1 MSLLG
6 VSDQIDVMK
15 SLIVDTCG
23 KSALRDYEKTY
34 SLLPGEKAASEMGER
49 EEEKDDKKYMTFK
62 DMKLLIDAY
71 QQWKF
76 EKGDLQKLTKQFLL
90 DDAQS

>member
-1 MSLLG
+1 
-6 VSDQIDVMK
+6 
-15 SLIVDTCG
+15 
-23 KSALRDYEKTY
+23 
-34 SLLPGEKAASEMGER
+34 
-49 EEEKDDKKYMTFK
+49 
-62 DMKLLIDAY
+62 MKLLIDAY